1 MGIAP
6 NLKSNIYG
14 NSSDSSQGHMTS
26 NMITIG
32 IKGSGTV
39 AAAPV
44 RIYEE
49 KGNHI
54 LTFVIEVCAIC
65 ICLIYISILIA
76 VTVLC

>member
-14 NSSDSSQGHMTS
+14 NSSDTSQGH
-26 NMITIG
+26 MITIG